1 MKKGLTILIAA
12 LIVASALVGSTI
24 AEDYDISTELA
35 INGTGSFDRELNV
48 QTELGYAG
56 KSLEEDYYTRWMGTD
71 GDSKIQYD
79 SILEIFMGNSS
90 AFNDTKVTSIDYA
103 QTAYSMN
110 TKQLVCSK
118 NYDMGASQGFAA
130 YGNSMKSFEVGM
142 DCTVNEFEIEGSV
155 NGRMRLMQKAV
166 DPVTRIV
173 YLDED
178 TKLDGQYDFD
188 WYGYIE
194 KISYPEGE
202 EDWLGCP

>member
-1 MKKGLTILIAA
+1 
-12 LIVASALVGSTI
+12 
-24 AEDYDISTELA
+24 
-35 INGTGSFDRELNV
+35 
-48 QTELGYAG
+48 
-56 KSLEEDYYTRWMGTD
+56 
-71 GDSKIQYD
+71 
-79 SILEIFMGNSS
+79 MGNSS

-103 QTAYSMN
+103 QTAYSKN

-118 NYDMGASQGFAA
+118 NYDMGASQGFYAK
-130 YGNSMKSFEVGM
+130 GNSMKSFEVGM

-155 NGRMRLMQKAV
+155 YGRMRLMQKAV
-166 DPVTRIV
+166 DPVTRVV